1 MSLLSK
7 SIVAALSALVLAAP
21 ALAQPFPEVIP
32 LPTGFQPEGI
42 AAGRGS
48 TFFVGSIP
56 TGAVFRGDLRTG
68 DGDVI
73 VPGREGRSSIGIK
86 VDGKDRLFVAG
97 GDTGRAFVYDATT
110 GARLADYLL
119 APSQPT
125 FVNDVVL
132 TRDAAWFTDSFRAVL
147 YRVPFGPGG
156 SLPGASDV
164 AELP

>member
-7 SIVAALSALVLAAP
+7 SIVAALSALVLATP

-48 TFFVGSIP
+48 TLFVGSIP

-73 VPGREGRSSIGIK
+73 VPGREGRPSIGIK
-86 VDGKDRLFVAG
+86 V
-97 GDTGRAFVYDATT
+97 TGRIGSSSPAATP
-110 GARLADYLL
+110 A
-119 APSQPT
+119 APSSMTRPQAPRSPTTCSHPASQP
-125 FVNDVVL
+125 
-132 TRDAAWFTDSFRAVL
+132 S
-147 YRVPFGPGG
+147 
-156 SLPGASDV
+156 
-164 AELP
+164 